1 MNYFFLHD
9 MFVGVNPSQS
19 KKNIAAST
27 DWGCAL
33 FPQGTSSFMSHPGR
47 DGNDSIR
54 AANASQR
61 ISALRILAACA

>member
-1 MNYFFLHD
+1 

-33 FPQGTSSFMSHPGR
+33 FPQGTSSFMGHPGR
-47 DGNDSIR
+47 DENDCIR

-61 ISALRILAACA
+61 ISALLAACA